1 MKHKVV
7 TVKNVNKSMNLLRN
21 LQSRSSIIPGL
32 GLIHGPSGFGK
43 TTTVVWMFNQTRSV
57 YVRCYAT
64 DTPSSFLGRVLQE
77 MGEVPRPPLSNMVG
91 QVIERMVMDHCSL
104 FIDEADHIVNNTR
117 IMETIR
123 DIYDSAEEPIVLIGM
138 EQIARRISHRKQM
151 FNRISEWVEFQ
162 PADLDDM
169 EMLVKELFEI
179 NLDIKEDML
188 SYICNE
194 SGGEMRQ
201 ILVALE
207 KIERFAMANKLD
219 AVDRRSWG
227 KEPLFL
233 LQRR

>member
-7 TVKNVNKSMNLLRN
+7 QVKNVNRSLSLLRN
-21 LQSRSSIIPGL
+21 LNSRSSIIPGL

-43 TTTVVWMFNQTRSV
+43 TTTVVWMFNQARSV

-64 DTPSSFLGRVLQE
+64 DTPSSFLSRVLEE
-77 MGEVPRPPLSNMVG
+77 MNEVPRPPLSNMVR
-91 QVIERMVMDHCSL
+91 QVIDRMVVDHCSL
-104 FIDEADHIVNNTR
+104 FIDEADHIVQNTR

-123 DIYDSAEEPIVLIGM
+123 DIYDSAEQPVVLIGM

-162 PADLDDM
+162 PCDLDDM
-169 EMLVKELFEI
+169 QKLVSELFEE
-179 NLDIKEDML
+179 KVTVEEDLL
-188 SYICNE
+188 SYIRNE

-207 KIERFAMANKLD
+207 KIERFSLANQINSVSR
-219 AVDRRSWG
+219 AEWG
-227 KEPLFL
+227 REPLFL